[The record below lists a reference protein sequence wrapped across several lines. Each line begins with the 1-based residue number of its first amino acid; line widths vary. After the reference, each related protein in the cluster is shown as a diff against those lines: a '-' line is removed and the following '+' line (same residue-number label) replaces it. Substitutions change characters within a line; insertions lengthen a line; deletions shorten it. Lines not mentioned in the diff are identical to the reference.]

1 MHPDGKVEAGEMSV
15 EWRTRSALDENNHFL
30 LVQPDQRP
38 YSRMIFPCPLEGE
51 GEAEHEVGA

>member
-1 MHPDGKVEAGEMSV
+1 MSV